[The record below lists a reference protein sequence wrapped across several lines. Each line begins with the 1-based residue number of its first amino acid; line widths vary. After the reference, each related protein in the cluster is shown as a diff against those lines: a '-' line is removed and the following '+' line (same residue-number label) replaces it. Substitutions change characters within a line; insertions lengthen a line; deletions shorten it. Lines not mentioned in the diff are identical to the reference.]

1 MESEVGS
8 LRWSRD
14 QEFVKAWTAYLLP
27 SLLFAIALLLG
38 WSLSAL
44 SWRIGAGAMTLAL
57 LMYVYKLLM
66 IRSVILF
73 TNADG
78 VWVHEGIFP
87 WSRGYY
93 GVKWRDV
100 DEASTFLGFFSWA
113 FKAYT
118 VKLTH
123 RYTRASE
130 LYLTHIRHGDQAVA
144 AINRA
149 LMAKVAA
156 G

>member
-1 MESEVGS
+1 MESEAGS
-8 LRWSRD
+8 LRWNRD
-14 QEFVKAWTAYLLP
+14 HEFVKAWTAYLRP
-27 SLLFAIALLLG
+27 SVLSAIAVALG
-38 WSLSAL
+38 WALSAW
-44 SWRIGAGAMTLAL
+44 SWRVGAAVITLAL
-57 LMYVYKLLM
+57 VRYVYRVLM

-87 WSRGYY
+87 WSRGYH

-149 LMAKVAA
+149 LMAKAA
-156 G
+156 TG